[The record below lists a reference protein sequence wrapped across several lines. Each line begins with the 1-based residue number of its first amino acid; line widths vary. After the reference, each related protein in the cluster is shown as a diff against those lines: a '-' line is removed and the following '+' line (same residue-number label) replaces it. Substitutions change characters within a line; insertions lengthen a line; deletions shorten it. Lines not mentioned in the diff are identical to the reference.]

1 VAANEPLVEPRA
13 KDIPLLHVHFGGR
26 EDLLAWFEKDA
37 EEAGMTPEE
46 RVIWIIETYREA
58 VEEL

>member
-1 VAANEPLVEPRA
+1 MAANKPLVEPRS

-37 EEAGMTPEE
+37 READESPEE
-46 RVIWIIETYREA
+46 HAIWLIEEYRKA
-58 VEEL
+58 VSG